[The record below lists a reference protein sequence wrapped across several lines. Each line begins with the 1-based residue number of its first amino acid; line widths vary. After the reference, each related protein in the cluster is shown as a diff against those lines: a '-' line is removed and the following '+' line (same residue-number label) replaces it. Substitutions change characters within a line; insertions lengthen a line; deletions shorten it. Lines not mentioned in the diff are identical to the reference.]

1 MATREIA
8 GKTIEFD
15 DEGFMKNPKD
25 WSKEVCSALAVEQGI
40 TLSDVHWKVI
50 EFARDE
56 FNKTNESPTLRRIT
70 KSGVIS
76 TKDLYAFFPNG
87 PAAKIAKLAGLHKP
101 TGCI

>member
-8 GKTIEFD
+8 GKTLEFD
-15 DEGFMKNPKD
+15 DEGYLKNPKD
-25 WSKEVCSALAVEQGI
+25 WSKELCTALAAEQGI
-40 TLSDVHWKVI
+40 ALTDVTWKVI

-87 PAAKIAKLAGLHKP
+87 PAGKIAKLAGLHKP

>member
-1 MATREIA
+1 MATKVIA
-8 GKTIEFD
+8 GKSIEVD

-25 WSKEVCSALAVEQGI
+25 WTKEIAQGLADEMGI
-40 TLSDVHWKVI
+40 TMTDLHWKVVD
-50 EFARDE
+50 FARDE

>member
-1 MATREIA
+1 MPTKELA
-8 GKTIEFD
+8 GKTIEVD
-15 DEGFMKNPKD
+15 AEGYMVNPKD
-25 WSKEVCSALAVEQGI
+25 WSKEICEAIAVEQGI
-40 TLSDVHWKVI
+40 TLTDAHWKVI

-70 KSGVIS
+70 KSGVIN

-87 PAAKIAKLAGLHKP
+87 PAGKIARLAGLHKP

>member
-1 MATREIA
+1 MASRQII

-15 DEGFMKNPKD
+15 DEGYMKNPKD
-25 WSKEVCSALAVEQGI
+25 WSKEVCEALAAEQGI
-40 TLSDVHWKVI
+40 TLSELHWKVI
-50 EFARDE
+50 DFARAE
-56 FNKTNESPTLRRIT
+56 FDKTQESPTLRRIT

-87 PAAKIAKLAGLHKP
+87 PAAKIARLAGLHKP

>member
-15 DEGFMKNPKD
+15 DDGYMKNPQD
-25 WSKEVCSALAVEQGI
+25 WSKEVCEVLAGEQGI

-56 FNKTNESPTLRRIT
+56 YNKTKESPTLRRIT

-87 PAAKIAKLAGLHKP
+87 PAGKIAKLAGLHKP

>member
-1 MATREIA
+1 MATKQIA
-8 GKTIEFD
+8 GKTIEID
-15 DEGFMKNPKD
+15 DEGFMKNPND
-25 WSKEVCSALAVEQGI
+25 WSKEVAEALAVEQEI
-40 TLSDVHWKVI
+40 TLTDLHWKVI

-56 FNKTNESPTLRRIT
+56 FKKTNESPTLRRIT